1 MQFSN
6 SLFGYNK
13 VQVDQALKEKENQIS
28 ELQQQLLALQGQV
41 EDIQAQLSHY
51 IQMEQALKDGIVDAR
66 MMGNKIVEESN
77 VEAERILQRT
87 TEQVEQYQVEFT
99 EQSHELVDSGLH
111 IRDALKD
118 MKNEMLDIIENYR
131 ELLDNTDFDALY
143 PDDQVVRFKHQIQ
156 DFEDFDLMAK
166 KEPKRK
172 TWDSSSMTEEEKKE
186 LEKLI
191 HEVIGNEKSD
201 EKKGLE
207 SKLVQFA
214 KNS

>member
-13 VQVDQALKEKENQIS
+13 VQVDQALKEKDNQIS
-28 ELQQQLLALQGQV
+28 TLQQQVQ
-41 EDIQAQLSHY
+41 EIQTQLVQY
-51 IQMEQALKDGIVDAR
+51 IEMEQALKDGIVDAR
-66 MMGNKIVEESN
+66 MTGNKIVEESS

-87 TEQVEQYQVEFT
+87 NEQVEQYQEEFA
-99 EQSHELVDSGLH
+99 EHSHELVDSGLH

-143 PDDQVVRFKHQIQ
+143 PEEQVVRFKHQVQ
-156 DFEDFDLMAK
+156 DYEEFDMTTK
-166 KEPKRK
+166 KEPKK
-172 TWDSSSMTEEEKKE
+172 KMWDSTSMTDEEKKE

-191 HEVIGNEKSD
+191 HEVIANEKPE
-201 EKKGLE
+201 EKPIAE